1 MQNDLDKMHETAE
14 FLMGLIAAGKK
25 SPGNED
31 NHYFG
36 QIEPIDFIEDQQLG
50 YHEGSII
57 KYVSR
62 WRYKG
67 GIQDLFKAGW
77 FLVRLIQFEQRRIK
91 AAKQEEKPNER
102 KPRRKQKA

>member
-1 MQNDLDKMHETAE
+1 MQSDSEKMVDVAQFLKDL
-14 FLMGLIAAGKK
+14 GLSGKA

-31 NHYFG
+31 GHYFG
-36 QIEPIDFIEDQQLG
+36 RIEPLDFIEDQALG

-67 GIQDLFKAGW
+67 GIQDLMKAGW
-77 FLVRLIQFEQRRIK
+77 FLLRLIQFEQRRIEASK
-91 AAKQEEKPNER
+91 GEGK
-102 KPRRKQKA
+102 